1 MVDRILNST
10 LFEATTIVG
19 MAPIYYAYNV
29 LLCILQVLHLFWF
42 FTIVRMAKCYIV
54 SGKVDICKHCFFTKV
69 AVLSVSSFY
78 IFFLCY
84 FLSNDGPSVEVVE

>member
-1 MVDRILNST
+1 
-10 LFEATTIVG
+10 

-54 SGKVDICKHCFFTKV
+54 SGKVDACMHCF
-69 AVLSVSSFY
+69 LPR
-78 IFFLCY
+78 CM
-84 FLSNDGPSVEVVE
+84 